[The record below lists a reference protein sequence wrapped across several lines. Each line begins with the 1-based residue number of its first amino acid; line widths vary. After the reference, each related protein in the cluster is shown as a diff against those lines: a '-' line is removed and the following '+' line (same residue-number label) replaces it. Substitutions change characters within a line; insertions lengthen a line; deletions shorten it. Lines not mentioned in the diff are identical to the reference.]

1 MRLLTNK
8 LVICVLIFAN
18 VILYSETPESMIEK
32 NLRARGNIDSLQN
45 LKTFRIVGKI
55 ETEGTEFPMVYYY
68 KSPDKYRIQIDL
80 MGQNGITVF
89 NGDEGWL
96 VDPSQN
102 IFTPQR
108 LSAMDVAS
116 IKPMLNCIFSFYSDK
131 LINYESK
138 GIKLDSLYQSAYEGK
153 KVFNLAFTTPGN
165 HHYTYTIDPNTYLDF
180 VHTVVL
186 GSTNL
191 TFKLKL
197 MEFYSFNGIVFPRI
211 IESKVDNNQRLT
223 KVIIENIQVNN
234 PIDDNLF
241 SIP

>member
-8 LVICVLIFAN
+8 FIIFVLIFSSIN
-18 VILYSETPESMIEK
+18 LYSETPEGMIKK
-32 NLRARGNIDSLQN
+32 NLRARGDIDSLQN
-45 LKTFRIVGKI
+45 LKTFRIIGKI

-80 MGQNGITVF
+80 MGQSGITVF
-89 NGDEGWL
+89 NGDEGWI

-102 IFTPQR
+102 IFTPQK
-108 LSAMDVAS
+108 LTDMDVAS
-116 IKPMLNCIFSFYSDK
+116 IKPMLNCIFSFYSNQ
-131 LINYESK
+131 LINYETK
-138 GIKLDSLYQSAYEGK
+138 GIKLDSLYQSTYEGK

-165 HHYTYTIDPNTYLDF
+165 HHYIYTIDPNTYLDF

-191 TFKLKL
+191 TFNLKL

-211 IESKVDNNQRLT
+211 IESKVNNNQRLT
-223 KVIIENIQVNN
+223 KVKIENIQVNN
-234 PIDDNLF
+234 PIEDNLF
-241 SIP
+241 SMP

>member
-1 MRLLTNK
+1 MRLLKNK
-8 LVICVLIFAN
+8 LIIFALIFTN
-18 VILYSETPESMIEK
+18 LFLYSETPEGLIEK

-45 LKTFRIVGKI
+45 LKTFRIIGKI
-55 ETEGTEFPMVYYY
+55 ETEGIEFPMVYYY

-96 VDPSQN
+96 IDPSQN
-102 IFTPQR
+102 IHTPQK
-108 LSAMDVAS
+108 LSESEVIS
-116 IKPMLNCIFSFYSDK
+116 IKPMLNCIFSFYSDM
-131 LINYESK
+131 LINYKSK
-138 GIKLDSLYQSAYEGK
+138 GINLDTLYQTIYEGK
-153 KVFNLAFTTPGN
+153 KVFNLAFTAPGN

-180 VHTVVL
+180 IHTVVL
-186 GSTNL
+186 GGTNL

-197 MEFYSFNGIVFPRI
+197 MEFYSLNGIVFPRI